1 MWLGNQRTTIG
12 NIRFI
17 SDSNTNDVN
26 STIVIVTA
34 VISIAISIL
43 ILVVILAT
51 VKCLNMQLQVHYSS
65 PSDNARPFISEAV
78 NMYASPAYG
87 THQVF
92 AEPGLDHLYE
102 RIDDEMTTT
111 LQDTACGARDEVDAD
126 GYLKMRSHCEAVIEG
141 GVGTSST
148 QQVAAISNPELI
160 KPINKQLMQERE
172 FHNVPLA
179 SDNMPQGDD
188 PQETDA
194 HNDDGS
200 DYVIEKISK
209 DATYLQVFH
218 EGVDNDQFTGNVTL
232 V

>member
-1 MWLGNQRTTIG
+1 MRLGNQRTIIG

-26 STIVIVTA
+26 STIIIVTA

-43 ILVVILAT
+43 ILLVILAI
-51 VKCLNMQLQVHYSS
+51 VKCLKTCAHCCSS
-65 PSDNARPFISEAV
+65 PSDKEKPFTNEAV

-92 AEPGLDHLYE
+92 AEPGVDHLYE
-102 RIDDEMTTT
+102 RIDDKMTTT
-111 LQDTACGARDEVDAD
+111 LQDTACGTGDEVDTD
-126 GYLKMRSHCEAVIEG
+126 GYLKMRSHSEAVIEG

-148 QQVAAISNPELI
+148 QEVAAISNLELI
-160 KPINKQLMQERE
+160 KPINEQLTQERE

-179 SDNMPQGDD
+179 SDNMPQGDN

-194 HNDDGS
+194 HNDNDS

-218 EGVDNDQFTGNVTL
+218 EAVDND
-232 V
+232 

>member
-17 SDSNTNDVN
+17 SDGNTDGVN
-26 STIVIVTA
+26 SNIIIVTA

-51 VKCLNMQLQVHYSS
+51 VKCLKTRAHCCSS
-65 PSDNARPFISEAV
+65 PSDKEKPFTNEAV

-92 AEPGLDHLYE
+92 TEPGLDHLYE

-111 LQDTACGARDEVDAD
+111 LQDTACGAGDEVDVD
-126 GYLKMRSHCEAVIEG
+126 GYLKMRSHSEAVIEG
-141 GVGTSST
+141 GMGTSGT
-148 QQVAAISNPELI
+148 QQVAAISNPELV
-160 KPINKQLMQERE
+160 KPINEQLTQERE

-218 EGVDNDQFTGNVTL
+218 EAVDNDQFTGNITL